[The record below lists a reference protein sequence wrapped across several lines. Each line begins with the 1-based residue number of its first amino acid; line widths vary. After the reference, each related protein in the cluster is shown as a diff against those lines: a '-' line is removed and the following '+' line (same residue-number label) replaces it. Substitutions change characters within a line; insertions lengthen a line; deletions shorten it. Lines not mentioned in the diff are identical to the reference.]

1 VRIKRENGTAALEL
15 MLVAPALILLLG
27 VVIGAGRVVST
38 KSAVLDVA
46 RESARAAADAPDPQ
60 SASAI
65 AMARAREV
73 AAGLGLDVTRLVV
86 EEEAGTF
93 GRGTPFTVT
102 ISYRV
107 RLGDLPAF
115 GLLPGS
121 FVVTAHHTEL
131 TDRYR
136 SR

>member
-1 VRIKRENGTAALEL
+1 

-38 KSAVLDVA
+38 KSAVVDVA
-46 RESARAAADAPDPQ
+46 RESTRAAADAPDSQ
-60 SASAI
+60 SASAV

-86 EEEAGTF
+86 EEEVGTF
-93 GRGTPFTVT
+93 DRGTPYTVT

-115 GLLPGS
+115 GLLPES

>member
-1 VRIKRENGTAALEL
+1 MRVRREEGTAALEL
-15 MLVAPALILLLG
+15 MLIAPALILLLA
-27 VVIGAGRVVST
+27 VVVGSGRVVST

-46 RESARAAADAPDPQ
+46 RESARAAADAPDPE
-60 SASAI
+60 SAAAI
-65 AMARAREV
+65 ANARAREV
-73 AAGLGLDVTRLVV
+73 AAGLGLDVSRLVI
-86 EEEAGTF
+86 EEDPGTF
-93 GRGTPFTVT
+93 DRGTPYTVT
-102 ISYRV
+102 VSYRV

-121 FVVTAHHTEL
+121 FVVTARHVEL